1 LIIVVP
7 SFSQNNA
14 APLLYQPLI
23 PASASPG
30 GSAFTLTVNGA
41 GFASGAVVNWN
52 GSPRNTTFVSSS
64 QLHATITATDIA
76 QNGTASIIVF
86 NPAPGGGPSNII
98 YFPVRTAFPGIAA
111 ALSSTLGTINGPV
124 AVGDFNGDGRMDI
137 AVGQSNNGQS
147 GTLYLYRGMGNG
159 TFAPPVISP
168 STEPVVSLMT
178 GDLNGDGHLDLLVGS
193 FGTGLGTGL
202 AIAFLGDGFGHFRQ
216 AGTAGAGDFGN
227 PTALA
232 DLNGDGHLD
241 LVFSSE
247 VEGDYTTS
255 IFLGNGD
262 GTFTLKTSFLEGFGG
277 ATTAIGDFNHDGKLD
292 MANQV
297 ITSVDV
303 FLGNGDGT
311 FQPPTTYTLPSQSG
325 GPIAAVDL
333 NGDGNLDLIGPGLWT
348 LLGNGDGT
356 FSTGPGFHAVGGSSL
371 NIGDFNGD
379 GKLDLAMVGTGAAPN
394 PISLAFYLGNGDG
407 SFQPPTTS
415 GAFLLAPPSF
425 VLADFNNDGL
435 MDVAAPG
442 TFSALVGLGTTLSV
456 TPPNMNLGSHKIGT
470 TSKAQPITLTN
481 VDNSNL
487 AITGVNVTGAN
498 PGDFLLQK
506 QCRSGLTSGSSCT
519 LNVAF
524 RPTAAGTRTASVS
537 ISYQGL
543 DSPQVVLLS
552 AFGFN

>member
-1 LIIVVP
+1 MRLSTQLLLCLVSLIIAAP

-14 APLLYQPLI
+14 VPLLYQPLI
-23 PASASPG
+23 PASAAPG

-41 GFASGAVVNWN
+41 GFVSGAVVNWN
-52 GSPRNTTFVSSS
+52 GSPRSTTFISSS
-64 QLHATITATDIA
+64 QLRATINATDIA
-76 QNGTASIIVF
+76 QRGTASISVV

-98 YFPVRTAFPGIAA
+98 NFPVRAAFPGFAA
-111 ALSSTLGTINGPV
+111 ALSSTLGTVNGPV
-124 AVGDFNGDGRMDI
+124 AVGDFNNDGRMDI
-137 AVGQSNNGQS
+137 AVGQNNNQES
-147 GTLYLYRGMGNG
+147 GTIYLYRGMGNG

-178 GDLNGDGHLDLLVGS
+178 GDINGDGHLDLLVGS

-202 AIAFLGDGFGHFRQ
+202 GIAFLGDGFGHFRQ
-216 AGTAGAGDFGN
+216 AGTAGGGDFGN
-227 PTALA
+227 PNALA

-303 FLGNGDGT
+303 FLGNGAGT

-356 FSTGPGFHAVGGSSL
+356 FSTGPGFHAIGGSSL

-379 GKLDLAMVGTGAAPN
+379 GKLDLAMTGASYPQ
-394 PISLAFYLGNGDG
+394 SVFSVAFFLGN
-407 SFQPPTTS
+407 
-415 GAFLLAPPSF
+415 
-425 VLADFNNDGL
+425 
-435 MDVAAPG
+435 
-442 TFSALVGLGTTLSV
+442 
-456 TPPNMNLGSHKIGT
+456 
-470 TSKAQPITLTN
+470 
-481 VDNSNL
+481 
-487 AITGVNVTGAN
+487 
-498 PGDFLLQK
+498 
-506 QCRSGLTSGSSCT
+506 
-519 LNVAF
+519 
-524 RPTAAGTRTASVS
+524 
-537 ISYQGL
+537 
-543 DSPQVVLLS
+543 
-552 AFGFN
+552 